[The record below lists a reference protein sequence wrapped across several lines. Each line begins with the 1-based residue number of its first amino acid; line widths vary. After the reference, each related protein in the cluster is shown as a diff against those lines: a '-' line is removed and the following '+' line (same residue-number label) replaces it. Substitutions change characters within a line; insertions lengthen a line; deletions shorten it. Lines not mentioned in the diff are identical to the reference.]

1 MKTKSKSRQPKA
13 TKKELRS
20 TGLVVGIA
28 LAVLAVLQLLFHG
41 RFSRPP
47 VLWGIFG
54 ASALLLL
61 LAWLAPSLAFGPFH
75 YLWMKLSSLLGWVMN
90 RVILAILFF
99 VFVTLFGVVG
109 RLFRGD
115 RLDLGPRKDRESF
128 WNPRPEAPTP
138 KERYERQF

>member
-1 MKTKSKSRQPKA
+1 MKTKSKSRPDRA
-13 TKKELRS
+13 TNKELRS

-47 VLWGIFG
+47 VLWGILG

-61 LAWLAPSLAFGPFH
+61 LAWLAPPLLRPFH
-75 YLWMKLSSLLGWVMN
+75 YLWMKFSSLLGWVMN
-90 RVILAILFF
+90 RVILAVLFF
-99 VFVTLFGVVG
+99 VFFTFFGVIG

-115 RLDLGPRKDRESF
+115 KLDLGPRKDRESF
-128 WNPRPEAPTP
+128 WNPRPEAPAP